1 MWVRRAQWE
10 SVHERLNFRREETD
24 RLRDCV
30 TILERRLESVEKAAA
45 GGEKGLD
52 LLQQRIAKVEK
63 QVFPP
68 QGILLSPM
76 LDRIY
81 NIGSTVATPVTLLQK
96 VNLLLD
102 HLKLRVQ
109 PEGTTPAAL
118 VKTKGAK

>member
-10 SVHERLNFRREETD
+10 NVHERLNLRRDETD

-30 TILERRLESVEKAAA
+30 TILERRLEAVEKAAA
-45 GGEKGLD
+45 GGEED
-52 LLQQRIAKVEK
+52 LTALRQRVAKLEK
-63 QVFPP
+63 QVLPAP
-68 QGILLSPM
+68 GILISPM

-81 NIGSTVATPVTLLQK
+81 NIGVTASTPVTLLQK

-118 VKTKGAK
+118 VKTKGAR